1 MKNLIIIGA
10 GQLGSRHLQGVL
22 KYDKEELEIYVS
34 DPSNDALLIAKERAS
49 EVAHSHTIHFIND
62 SSEFPKNAEIA
73 IVATNSNV
81 RESATYDLL
90 EKTSLKHIILEKV
103 LFQEVEAYGRFENVI
118 SKYLTNIYVNHPRR
132 LTPAYND
139 IAKNIESVGGRG
151 FFSVVGESWDLGCNA
166 LHMIDLFSFLSK
178 SSLRSIN
185 TEGIDSAIVQSKRL
199 GFLEFTGCITGLLEN
214 NDSFSITS
222 LPGERGPLTIQ
233 VATNGNRWF
242 IQEGGTKTI
251 LHLGADSNYS
261 LRQSLFFQD
270 VQSSLT
276 TNVISSLL
284 DNGVCGLPSYYEA
297 AKAHKVFIGALL
309 NKYNSLSNLNEVK
322 CPIT

>member
-22 KYDKEELEIYVS
+22 KYNQEKLKIYVS
-34 DPSNDALLIAKERAS
+34 DPSNDALLIAKERAA
-49 EVAHSHTIHFIND
+49 EVAHSHKIHFIND
-62 SSEFPKNAEIA
+62 SNEFPKNAEIA

-81 RESATYDLL
+81 RESAIYDLL

-103 LFQEVEAYGRFENVI
+103 LFQEVEAYKRFEIVI
-118 SKYLTNIYVNHPRR
+118 SKYLANVYVNHPRR

-139 IAKNIESVGGRG
+139 IAENIESVGGRS

-166 LHMIDLFSFLSK
+166 LHMIDLFVFLSK
-178 SSLRSIN
+178 SSIRLIN
-185 TEGIDSAIVQSKRL
+185 TNGIDSTILPSKRL
-199 GFLEFTGCITGLLEN
+199 GFLEFTGCITGLMEN

-242 IQEGGTKTI
+242 VQEGGTKTI
-251 LHLGADSNYS
+251 LHIGADNNYD

-270 VQSSLT
+270 IQSNLT

-284 DNGVCGLPSYYEA
+284 DNGMCGLPSYYEA
-297 AKAHKVFIGALL
+297 AKTHKVFIEALL
-309 NKYNSLSNLNEVK
+309 KKYNSLRNLNEKK